1 MDHAKPA
8 QDTPVDHSQMDHS
21 RHDMHAPEQPRT
33 PVPPITDAD
42 RAAASYSNGH
52 AAHDDG
58 IHSFVLFDRLEAT
71 DGDHGRG
78 QAWEV
83 LAWLGKDIDKLW
95 LRSEGERVEGRTGSA
110 DVELLYGRAISPWWD
125 LVAGVRHDFKPGEAQ
140 SHAAIGV
147 IGMAP
152 YKFEVEATAYLG
164 ESGDLSA
171 RLEAEYDTLL
181 TNRLVLQWLAEA
193 ALHGEDDP
201 ARGIGSGLSTI
212 EAGLRLRYEI
222 RREFA
227 PYVGLVRERAFGDT
241 AALRRAHGDPVD
253 DTLVVAGVRIWF

>member
-1 MDHAKPA
+1 M
-8 QDTPVDHSQMDHS
+8 V
-21 RHDMHAPEQPRT
+21 
-33 PVPPITDAD
+33 
-42 RAAASYSNGH
+42 
-52 AAHDDG
+52 
-58 IHSFVLFDRLEAT
+58 
-71 DGDHGRG
+71 
-78 QAWEV
+78 
-83 LAWLGKDIDKLW
+83 GKDIDKLW
-95 LRSEGERVEGRTGSA
+95 LRSEGERVEGRTESA

-125 LVAGVRHDFKPGEAQ
+125 LVAGVRHDFQPGNAQ

-181 TNRLVLQWLAEA
+181 TN
-193 ALHGEDDP
+193 
-201 ARGIGSGLSTI
+201 GLSSI

-227 PYVGLVRERAFGDT
+227 PYIGLVRERAFGGT
-241 AALRRAHGDPVD
+241 ADLRRAHGDPVD